1 MFSLSLGSRIDQLL
15 SVYITDIM
23 NVLLFLAALLLVVA
37 LFFVRKLTKE
47 LPRGNTRTWWKILL
61 GLIILFICGYFSFYL
76 MKLGAQYSSS
86 EMLVPVIFFFGA
98 VFVVLVCLL
107 AYRTTCELKRI
118 FVLEQESITD
128 PLTGIF
134 NRRHLD
140 RRLQEEV
147 LRCQRYN
154 LLLAVLLVDID
165 HFKKVN
171 DTWGH
176 QVGDLVLKHV
186 SRIFVEALRQT
197 DMVARFGGEE
207 FVILLPHTPEAESYA
222 LAERLRKT
230 VEKTP
235 LVIGMN
241 GNQKEI
247 PITISI
253 GSACLVPEG
262 DSVFDLLERADKAM
276 YQAKHEGRNRVVRCP
291 GHSTVPPGRY
301 RHEGR

>member
-1 MFSLSLGSRIDQLL
+1 MFSLSFGSRIDQLL
-15 SVYITDIM
+15 SLYVIDIM
-23 NVLLFLAALLLVVA
+23 NTLLFLAALLLMIA
-37 LFFVRKLTKE
+37 LFFVRKLAKE
-47 LPRGNTRTWWKILL
+47 LPKGRTRNWWKILG
-61 GLIILFICGYFSFYL
+61 GLIVLFICGYFSFYL
-76 MKLGAQYSSS
+76 MKLGSEYSSS

-98 VFVVLVCLL
+98 IFVLLVCVL

-147 LRCQRYN
+147 LRCHRYD

-186 SRIFVEALRQT
+186 SRIFVEVLRQT

-207 FVILLPHTPEAESYA
+207 FVILLPHTQESESYN

-230 VEKTP
+230 VESTP
-235 LVIGMN
+235 LQFMSEGTLA
-241 GNQKEI
+241 EI
-247 PITISI
+247 RVTISI
-253 GSACLVPEG
+253 GSACLLPES
-262 DSVFDLLERADKAM
+262 DSAFDLLERADKAM
-276 YQAKHEGRNRVVRCP
+276 YRAKNEGRNRVVRCP
-291 GHSTVPPGRY
+291 GHGLTQTGRY
-301 RHEGR
+301 QYEGR